1 MRKYPIRQGIP
12 GFKFSAVLAG
22 IKKSTGLDLGLIVS
36 DQPCAVA
43 GVFTRN
49 SVKAA
54 PVIDCVKKVR
64 HGVAQAVIV
73 NSGNANACTG
83 RPGLHSAALTCAALA
98 SQLGIQKKHV
108 LPCSTGVIGVP
119 LPHDTIIASLP
130 RLIAEASPKHSTNF
144 AESII
149 TTDTCTKTLAIRE
162 KINGKD
168 VHICG
173 IAKGSGMIMPDMA
186 TMLAFIITDAAIDA
200 SLLQTMLREE
210 NELTFNRICVDGDM
224 STNDSVLIMAGGK
237 SGVAIKRN
245 TPQASLFRSM
255 LRKVMQELALMIV
268 KDGEGATKLL
278 RIRVTDAHTEADAK
292 KAALQVARS
301 CLVKTAFFGEDFNWG
316 RIIAA
321 IGQSGAVCRADTIGM
336 HFNTIRAVRDGQAVP
351 ENRKRLVRT
360 MKKKE
365 ITIDINLGRGNKAC
379 EVLTCDLSYDYVKIN
394 ADYTT

>member
-1 MRKYPIRQGIP
+1 MQKYPIRQGIP
-12 GFKFSAVLAG
+12 GFRFSAALAG
-22 IKKSTGLDLGLIVS
+22 IKKKTGLDLGLIVS
-36 DQPCAVA
+36 DEPCAVA

-54 PVIDCVKKVR
+54 PVIDCIKKVKS
-64 HGVAQAVIV
+64 GVAQAVFV

-83 RPGLHSAALTCAALA
+83 KQGLLSADLTCSALA
-98 SQLGIQKKHV
+98 TQIGIKKQLT

-119 LPHDTIIASLP
+119 LPHNKIIAALP
-130 RLIAEASPKHSTNF
+130 ALIAGASPALAANF
-144 AESII
+144 SKSIL
-149 TTDTCTKTLAIRE
+149 TTDTCTKTIALRE
-162 KINGKD
+162 KIDGSY

-186 TMLAFIITDAAIDA
+186 TMLAFIITDACVDKTLLA
-200 SLLQTMLREE
+200 SMLREE
-210 NELTFNRICVDGDM
+210 NELSFNRICVDGDM
-224 STNDSVLIMAGGK
+224 STNDSVLMMAGGK
-237 SGVAIKRN
+237 SGITIQKKK
-245 TPQASLFRSM
+245 PGYKQFQSM

-278 RIRVTDAHTEADAK
+278 RVLVTAARSDADAK
-292 KAALQVARS
+292 KAAMQVARS

-321 IGQSGAVCRADTIGM
+321 IGQSGAACTTDTISM
-336 HFNTIRAVRDGQAVP
+336 HFNTILAVNNGQAVP
-351 ENRKRLVRT
+351 QNQKRLMRI

-365 ITIDINLGRGNKAC
+365 IALNINLNNGTKSC
-379 EVLTCDLSYDYVKIN
+379 EVLTCDLSYDYIKIN

>member
-1 MRKYPIRQGIP
+1 MQKYPIRLGVP
-12 GFKFSAVLAG
+12 GFKFSAIQAG
-22 IKKSTGLDLGLIVS
+22 IKKGKSLDVGLIIS
-36 DQPCAVA
+36 DNPCAAA

-54 PVIDCVKKVR
+54 PVINCVKKIK
-64 HGVAQAVIV
+64 GGEAQAVLV

-83 RPGLHSAALTCAALA
+83 KQGLQAADLTCSSLA
-98 SQLGIQKKHV
+98 SQLGIKKQLT

-119 LPHDTIIASLP
+119 LPHTKIIDVLP
-130 RLIAEASPKHSTNF
+130 GLITKASPAQAANF
-144 AESII
+144 AQSIL
-149 TTDTCTKTLAIRE
+149 TTDTCTKTIALRE
-162 KINGKD
+162 KIDGSY

-186 TMLAFIITDAAIDA
+186 TMLAFVITDADVDKKLLA
-200 SLLQTMLREE
+200 SMVREE
-210 NELTFNRICVDGDM
+210 NELSFNRICVDGDM
-224 STNDSVLIMAGGK
+224 STNDSVLMMAGGK
-237 SGVAIKRN
+237 SGITIQKKKN
-245 TPQASLFRSM
+245 GYKQFQSM

-278 RIRVTDAHTEADAK
+278 RVNVSARSDADAK
-292 KAALQVARS
+292 KAAMQVARS

-321 IGQSGAVCRADTIGM
+321 IGQSGAACKTDNISM
-336 HFNTIRAVRDGQAVP
+336 HFNSILAVSNGQAVP
-351 ENRKRLVRT
+351 QNQKRLMRT

-365 ITIDINLGRGNKAC
+365 IILSINLGNGTKTC

-394 ADYTT
+394 AEYTT

>member
-1 MRKYPIRQGIP
+1 MRTYPIRQGIP

-22 IKKSTGLDLGLIVS
+22 IKKNTGLDLGLIVS

-49 SVKAA
+49 RVKAA
-54 PVIDCVKKVR
+54 PVIECMKKVR
-64 HGVAQAVIV
+64 HGVAQAIVV

-83 RPGLHSAALTCAALA
+83 KPGLHAAELTCSALA
-98 SQLGIQKKHV
+98 AQLGIQKKHT

-119 LPHDTIIASLP
+119 LPHDKIIAALP
-130 RLIAEASPKHSTNF
+130 RLIAAASPKHSINF

-149 TTDTCTKTLAIRE
+149 TTDTCTKTIALRE
-162 KINGKD
+162 KINGHD

-200 SLLQTMLREE
+200 CLLQTLLREE
-210 NELTFNRICVDGDM
+210 NELSFNRICVDGDM

-245 TPQASLFRSM
+245 TPQYTLFRAM

-268 KDGEGATKLL
+268 QDGEGATKLL
-278 RIRVTDAHTEADAK
+278 RINVQGARTESDAK
-292 KAALQVARS
+292 KAAMQVARS

-321 IGQSGAVCRADTIGM
+321 VGQSGAACRTENISI
-336 HFNTIRAVRDGQAVP
+336 HFDGILAVSDAQAVP
-351 ENRKRLVRT
+351 KNKKRLERT

-365 ITIDINLGRGNKAC
+365 ITISINLGSGSKTC
-379 EVLTCDLSYDYVKIN
+379 DVLTCDLSYDYVKIN

>member
-22 IKKSTGLDLGLIVS
+22 IKKNTGFDLGLIVS

-54 PVIDCVKKVR
+54 PVIECMKKVR
-64 HGVAQAVIV
+64 HGVAQAIVV

-83 RPGLHSAALTCAALA
+83 KPGLHSAELTCSALA
-98 SQLGIQKKHV
+98 SQLGIQKKHT

-119 LPHDTIIASLP
+119 LPHDKIIAAFP
-130 RLIAEASPKHSTNF
+130 RLIAEVSPKHSTNF

-149 TTDTCTKTLAIRE
+149 TTDTCTKTIALRE
-162 KINGKD
+162 KINGND
-168 VHICG
+168 VHILG

-200 SLLQTMLREE
+200 SLLQTLLREE
-210 NELTFNRICVDGDM
+210 NELSFNRICVDGDM

-237 SGVAIKRN
+237 SGVSIKRN
-245 TPQASLFRSM
+245 TSQYALFRAM

-278 RIRVTDAHTEADAK
+278 RIRVTDARTEADAK
-292 KAALQVARS
+292 KAAMQVARS

-321 IGQSGAVCRADTIGM
+321 VGQSGAFCRTDTIGI
-336 HFNTIRAVRDGQAVP
+336 HFNTIRAVRGGQAVP
-351 ENRKRLVRT
+351 ENRNRLVKI
-360 MKKKE
+360 MKEKE
-365 ITIDINLGRGNKAC
+365 ITIDINLGSGKKTC

>member
-1 MRKYPIRQGIP
+1 MQKYTIRQGIP
-12 GFKFSAVLAG
+12 GFKFSAVQAG
-22 IKKSTGLDLGLIVS
+22 IKKKAGLDLGLIVS
-36 DQPCAVA
+36 EQPCAVA

-54 PVIDCVKKVR
+54 PVMDCVKKVR
-64 HGVAQAVIV
+64 SGVAQAVLV

-83 RPGLHSAALTCAALA
+83 KQGLQSTAFTCSALA
-98 SQLGIQKKHV
+98 TQLRIKKEHV

-119 LPHDTIIASLP
+119 LPHNKIIDALPNLIFTASLS
-130 RLIAEASPKHSTNF
+130 RTTQFSECIL
-144 AESII
+144 
-149 TTDTCTKTLAIRE
+149 TTDTHPKTIALRE
-162 KINGKD
+162 IINGKD

-186 TMLAFIITDAAIDA
+186 TMLAFIITDADIDA
-200 SLLQTMLREE
+200 SLLQTMLLEE
-210 NELTFNRICVDGDM
+210 NELSFNRICVDGDM

-237 SGVAIKRN
+237 SGVSITHN
-245 TPQASLFRSM
+245 TPQSTLFRTM

-278 RIRVTDAHTEADAK
+278 RIRIADARTEADAK
-292 KAALQVARS
+292 KAAMQVARS

-336 HFNTIRAVRDGQAVP
+336 HFNTILAVRHGQAVP
-351 ENRKRLVRT
+351 ENRNRLVKT

-365 ITIDINLGRGNKAC
+365 ITIDINLGSGNKFC